1 MSNNQHQEHI
11 KRLAFYATPL
21 HECSYLPDRRAR
33 TLFADPQVELDM
45 GVYDTLIQYGFRR
58 SGTHIYRPSCPD
70 CQACVPIRLP
80 VDLFRPDRSQRRNLK
95 TNQELEL
102 IETPAEFD
110 DEQYQLYRKYIH
122 ARHTGGSMDDSSESQ
137 YLDFLTSPW
146 SDTVFIEFRHRGR
159 LLSVAVIDRLAS
171 GLSAVYT
178 FFDPDERSRGLG
190 TLAVLQEIELCRQL
204 ELPYL
209 YLGYWIESCAKMS
222 YKARFSP
229 RELFCEGQWNLLD

>member
-1 MSNNQHQEHI
+1 MSNNQHHEQI

-21 HECSYLPDRRAR
+21 HDCSYLPDRRAR

-45 GVYDTLIQYGFRR
+45 EAYNTLIQYGFRR

-80 VDLFRPDRSQRRNLK
+80 VDLFNPDRSQRRNLK
-95 TNQELEL
+95 RNQDLEM

-110 DEQYQLYRKYIH
+110 DEQYQLYKKYIRT
-122 ARHTGGSMDDSSESQ
+122 RHSGGSMDEGGEGQ
-137 YLDFLTSPW
+137 YLDFLTSRW
-146 SDTVFIEFRHRGR
+146 SDTVFYEFRHQAR
-159 LLSVAVIDRLAS
+159 LLSVAVIDRLSS

-178 FFDPDERSRGLG
+178 FFDPEEHSRGLG
-190 TLAVLQEIELCRQL
+190 TLSILREIELCRQL

-209 YLGYWIESCAKMS
+209 YLGYWIDSCAKMS

-229 RELFCEGQWNLLD
+229 RELFHEGHWSLVD